1 MHVSDQNQRRQY
13 KKHIKNIKYAQQ
25 TLFTD
30 SVWYRLAERGICLSA
45 IVGEISSPFS
55 ENSFARSRAASV
67 CRRAALARGTPFF
80 FAKHKSRNI
89 EKDNLYRVVL
99 CLAEK
104 EGFAFQRSLA
114 RKAAFSE
121 NLFARSRAASVCRRA
136 ALARVLSSFPA
147 NKIGQL
153 SLSYDV
159 AEKEGVEPSLRFPVL
174 LP

>member
-45 IVGEISSPFS
+45 IVGEISPPFPENLFARSRAASVCRKAALARVISSFPANKIGQLSLSYDVAEKEGFAFQRSLARKAAFS

-67 CRRAALARGTPFF
+67 CRIAALARGTPFF

-104 EGFAFQRSLA
+104 EGVAFQRSLA
-114 RKAAFSE
+114 R
-121 NLFARSRAASVCRRA
+121 
-136 ALARVLSSFPA
+136 
-147 NKIGQL
+147 
-153 SLSYDV
+153 
-159 AEKEGVEPSLRFPVL
+159 
-174 LP
+174 

>member
-67 CRRAALARGTPFF
+67 CRRATLAR
-80 FAKHKSRNI
+80 
-89 EKDNLYRVVL
+89 VL
-99 CLAEK
+99 SSFPANKIGQLSLPYDVAEK
-104 EGFAFQRSLA
+104 GGFAFQRSLA